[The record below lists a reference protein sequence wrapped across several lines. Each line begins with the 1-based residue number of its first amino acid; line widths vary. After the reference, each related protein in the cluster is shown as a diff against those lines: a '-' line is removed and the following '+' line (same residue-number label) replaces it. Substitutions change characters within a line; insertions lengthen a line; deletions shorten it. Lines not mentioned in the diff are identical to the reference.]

1 MAKKFFSKIL
11 DAIGIEETSMEDE
24 YDEYEEYDDFE
35 GDEAEMAEEYEPEE
49 EVLKYS
55 NRKSKRNINN
65 NKVVD
70 LPSSAA
76 MRMVV
81 YQPNSYD
88 DTQNIIDFL
97 KARKPVVVNL
107 EMLEIDVAQRVL
119 DFISGAIY
127 SLNGSIHKV
136 SKGIFILAPMSVDI
150 TGNVGDAMGASN
162 FYNLGR
168 QPR

>member
-1 MAKKFFSKIL
+1 MAKKFFNKIL
-11 DAIGIEETSMEDE
+11 DAIGIEEADEEE
-24 YDEYEEYDDFE
+24 YDYDDFE
-35 GDEAEMAEEYEPEE
+35 TDEIDMADEYEDEDE
-49 EVLKYS
+49 DVLMYDNSNHKK
-55 NRKSKRNINN
+55 NRKNS
-65 NKVVD
+65 KVVD
-70 LPSSAA
+70 MPTAPSNG

-81 YQPNSYD
+81 YQPTSYD

-107 EMLEIDVAQRVL
+107 EILEIDVAQRVL

-136 SKGIFILAPMSVDI
+136 SKGIFILAPFGVDI
-150 TGNVGDAMGASN
+150 SGNIGDSMNSS

-168 QPR
+168 QSR